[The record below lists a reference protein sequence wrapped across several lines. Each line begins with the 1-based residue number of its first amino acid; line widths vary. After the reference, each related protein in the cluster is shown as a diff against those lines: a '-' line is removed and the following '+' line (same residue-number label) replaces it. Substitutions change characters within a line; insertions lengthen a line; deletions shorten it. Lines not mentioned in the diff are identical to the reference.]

1 MHKICYICTIINNN
15 NKIQGVMKSKNAYYQ
30 ESVATFWKDLERNRF
45 EKRMKEGGKLSPL
58 LENSEVI
65 SWRENATVISKLLIM
80 SKLPDPNKVYIAFEY
95 AAPVGGRVDCM
106 LFGMGKDGK
115 KNIIL
120 MELKQWGNQVEV
132 FSGYG
137 KNWIDVFVGGSVK
150 TVDHPSEQA
159 EKYEMH
165 FRNFVS
171 LFDQEEYR
179 LSSLAYCYNYESN
192 GKKEGLFDD
201 MFSQQLQ
208 KTPLYTK
215 DTTENLAQYLN
226 DMLCNGE
233 GEKIADMLGN
243 TERKP
248 TKALIEAAANMMIDT
263 NDNTFILLG
272 DQDDTYKKFWEIL
285 KKTQHS
291 NEKSVFIVK
300 GGPGTG
306 KTVIALKIL
315 SELYKE
321 AQTNGKECNAY
332 YATRS
337 TALTKQL
344 AEVLQRGNGD
354 FEKVGGAQ
362 DLIQKTYL
370 FRPACF
376 KESQIDVLLVDEAH
390 RVQAKSNDQTDGVL
404 KKMIGEEES
413 VYCPLNQ
420 TLSLI
425 YCAKVTVFFIDDHQA
440 VKNQE
445 IGDSNVIEY
454 LAKNYQAEYK
464 KQIETF
470 KEEYENNTK
479 PSAEKKIKQL
489 KQDISEATSDA
500 LFKEKSKELVKAQ
513 RDLTKIKGLKH
524 LTNKPLPKVNVYSYE
539 LTTQFRCVGADRFVK
554 WIDYV
559 LFNKKDEIMKLDQED
574 FDFQIIDTPQELEQK
589 IRNLNNQN
597 SDSKQT
603 ARLVAGWCW
612 DWEAKTDENGDLKKE
627 VQIGNWA
634 MPWET
639 KARPSKEYK
648 NKYARSADFW
658 AKDPQGIN
666 QIGCIYSAQGFEFDY
681 VGVILG
687 LDIQYDRKRDC
698 LIGLPNLNK
707 EKNLTE
713 KNSKGELLIRNIYKV
728 LLTRGR
734 KGCYMYSCDPEVS
747 SYFKRFMNY

>member
-1 MHKICYICTIINNN
+1 M
-15 NKIQGVMKSKNAYYQ
+15 NAYYQ
-30 ESVATFWKDLERNRF
+30 TSVSAFLKDLERNRY
-45 EKRMKEGGKLSPL
+45 EKRMKEGGKLSPF

-65 SWRENATVISKLLIM
+65 SWRENAKVISRLLI
-80 SKLPDPNKVYIAFEY
+80 KAQLPDPDNVYIAFEY
-95 AAPVGGRVDCM
+95 AAPVGGRVDCV
-106 LFGMGKDGK
+106 LFGKGSDDK
-115 KNIIL
+115 KNVIL
-120 MELKQWGNQVEV
+120 LELKQWGNQIEV

-137 KNWIDVFVGGSVK
+137 KSWVDVFVGGSSK

-159 EKYEMH
+159 EKYEIH
-165 FRNFVS
+165 FRNFLNV
-171 LFDQEEYR
+171 FDQDEYR

-192 GKKEGLFDD
+192 GKNEGLFDD
-201 MFSQQLQ
+201 MFSHQLHNS
-208 KTPLYTK
+208 PLFTK
-215 DTTENLAQYLN
+215 NTTDNLAQYLH
-226 DMLCNGE
+226 DRLCKGE
-233 GEKIADMLGN
+233 GKSIAEMLGN
-243 TERKP
+243 TELKP
-248 TKALIEAAANMMIDT
+248 TKALIDAAANMMIDP
-263 NDNTFILLG
+263 NDNTFVLLG

-285 KKTQHS
+285 KKTLNS

-321 AQTNGKECNAY
+321 AQINGKECNAY

-344 AEVLQRGNGD
+344 AEALQGEKGD
-354 FEKVGGAQ
+354 KKCIGGAQ
-362 DLIQKTYL
+362 DLIQKTYF
-370 FRPACF
+370 FRPACY

-390 RVQAKSNDQTDGVL
+390 RVQAKSNDQTDGSF
-404 KKMIGEEES
+404 KKMLGEEES

-425 YCAKVTVFFIDDHQA
+425 YCSKVTVFFIDDHQA

-445 IGDSNVIEY
+445 IGESKVIEF
-454 LAKNYQAEYK
+454 LANNYQTEYN

-470 KEEYENNTK
+470 KKEYEYKIK
-479 PSAEKKIKQL
+479 PSAEKKINQL
-489 KQDISEATSDA
+489 NLEIGEVASNA
-500 LFKEKSKELVKAQ
+500 LLKKKSRELLKAQ
-513 RDLTKIKGLKH
+513 RDLSKIKGLKH
-524 LTNKPLPKVNVYSYE
+524 LTNAPLPKVNVYTYE

-554 WIDYV
+554 WVDEV
-559 LFNKKDEIMKLDQED
+559 LFLEKDKDMIIKLDQED
-574 FDFQIIDTPQELEQK
+574 FDFQIVETPQELEQK
-589 IRNLNNQN
+589 IRSLNNQN
-597 SDSKQT
+597 SEPKQT

-612 DWEAKTDENGDLKKE
+612 DWEDKTDENGDLKKE
-627 VQIGNWA
+627 VQIGDWA

-648 NKYARSADFW
+648 HKYARNADFW

-687 LDIQYDRKRDC
+687 PDIRYDKKHDC
-698 LIGLPNLNK
+698 LICLPSLNK

-713 KNSKGELLIRNIYKV
+713 KDSKGDLLIRNIYKV

-747 SYFKRFMNY
+747 CYFKRFMNY